1 MGLGAVMHLAL
12 KVSDRPRSEVFYD
25 WILTA
30 LGYTCVA
37 QTNRYTMWWSAQA
50 GAITLS
56 DADPLHAASD
66 NTPGLHHFALAAE
79 SAQQVDRIYQR
90 LQVIGAQI
98 LQTPQTVAN
107 GSMAYYSLLF
117 ADPDGLRLELVYMP
131 ANTPL
136 PQSSTYFTP

>member
-12 KVSDRPRSEVFYD
+12 RVSDRPRSEVFYD

-30 LGYTCVA
+30 LGYTCVS

-56 DADPLHAASD
+56 DADPLKPTTDEA
-66 NTPGLHHFALAAE
+66 PGLYHFALAAE
-79 SAQQVDRIYQR
+79 SSEQVDRIHQR

-98 LQTPQTVAN
+98 LHPPKSVETS
-107 GSMAYYSLLF
+107 SMAYYSLLF
-117 ADPDGLRLELVYMP
+117 TDPDGLRLELVYMP
-131 ANTPL
+131 GTKRQPQAETQPTP
-136 PQSSTYFTP
+136 